1 MRHSRSLLL
10 IAAAAL
16 VAVGGAESR
25 TALGPTPTAPPT
37 VIGTFA
43 AGKRVT
49 ALSGTWAGSG
59 SIAYRFQWSRCNAAG
74 AACLSIHGATSPT
87 YALVDRDVGRTLGLT
102 VTATDTTGTA
112 RAYANLIGPIAPS
125 RPLLVATAQPT
136 ISGPPVEGKSL
147 QVSTGTWSPTPTKVT
162 YTWERCNA
170 NARVCAAIQD
180 ATGAAYT
187 VSKADLGHALAVL
200 VQATFGTT
208 SQNAFSTA
216 TPAAVGAHV
225 SGPTPLALPG
235 IMGTALEGQKLSAAS
250 GIWRGVGAI
259 GYGFQWYR
267 CDTTGNACSSIQG
280 STSPTYTLVAKDVGE
295 TIGLTVR
302 ATDATGSVAA
312 YSSLIGPIADGAA
325 LLSAT
330 AQPSISGTPRTGQA
344 LTVSNGGWTVTPRR
358 YAYRWLRCNA
368 NGRLCAA
375 IPAAAGA
382 SYTVTPDD
390 AGHALV
396 GVVEARAAGHAQSAL
411 SISTAAAT

>member
-1 MRHSRSLLL
+1 MGAVQRERPGLRGDPGRHRAPHTRSRRPIS
-10 IAAAAL
+10 ATRWPFSSRRRSGRPARTRSARRRPRSSAL
-16 VAVGGAESR
+16 
-25 TALGPTPTAPPT
+25 
-37 VIGTFA
+37 
-43 AGKRVT
+43 
-49 ALSGTWAGSG
+49 
-59 SIAYRFQWSRCNAAG
+59 
-74 AACLSIHGATSPT
+74 
-87 YALVDRDVGRTLGLT
+87 
-102 VTATDTTGTA
+102 
-112 RAYANLIGPIAPS
+112 
-125 RPLLVATAQPT
+125 
-136 ISGPPVEGKSL
+136 
-147 QVSTGTWSPTPTKVT
+147 
-162 YTWERCNA
+162 
-170 NARVCAAIQD
+170 
-180 ATGAAYT
+180 
-187 VSKADLGHALAVL
+187 
-200 VQATFGTT
+200 
-208 SQNAFSTA
+208 
-216 TPAAVGAHV
+216 HV

-382 SYTVTPDD
+382 QLHGHRRRRGPCPGRRRRG
-390 AGHALV
+390 AGRRPRAERAQHQHRCRDLIHPPGSIMV
-396 GVVEARAAGHAQSAL
+396 ARWLRARHPWRRSLPSLPSAQS
-411 SISTAAAT
+411 SS